1 MPSELPMPSRRVD
14 RNACT
19 QTTRRE
25 LRRVRGMKPI
35 CFILA
40 VLITAIAPRTSAAQ
54 GSTIPPPTTWEALS
68 TQYLA
73 GANLPS
79 LGRDGAFCKDKPNEL
94 DDMCWETQAADL
106 NGDGRP
112 DIVAH
117 WRFTGNDPELADNT
131 LLVFLGTPGGFKSA
145 LRSKGNG
152 GAVYTFGAPACR
164 SLGQFEGQA
173 QAPTHILVWEC
184 RDGHYPVMPRLI
196 KPQDARSTAARA
208 KEHSLEVRWCVEC
221 CTDLP
226 VATVPHACVGWPGL
240 RGCKVGAAIREAEA
254 NEIIAPAVV
263 SAAEK
268 QCPKPTRTKLCTAA
282 CESAASRSA
291 DAVQTR

>member
-14 RNACT
+14 RKACT
-19 QTTRRE
+19 QTTGRE
-25 LRRVRGMKPI
+25 LRRVRGMSPG
-35 CFILA
+35 CCVFA

-54 GSTIPPPTTWEALS
+54 GSTIPPPTNWEALS

-73 GANLPS
+73 GASLPS
-79 LGRDGAFCKDKPNEL
+79 LGRDGAFCKDKPEEP
-94 DDMCWETQAADL
+94 DDMCWEPQAADL

-131 LLVFLGTPGGFKSA
+131 LLVFLGTPGGFKRA

-152 GAVYTFGAPACR
+152 GDVYTFGAPACR

-173 QAPTHILVWEC
+173 QAPTRILAWEC
-184 RDGHYPVMPRLI
+184 RDGHYPVRPRLVE
-196 KPQDARSTAARA
+196 PQDARSTAVRA
-208 KEHSLEVRWCVEC
+208 KEHDRAVRWCVEC

-240 RGCKVGAAIREAEA
+240 RGCRVGAAIREAET
-254 NEIIAPAVV
+254 NEFIAPAVV

-268 QCPKPTRTKLCTAA
+268 QCPRPARTRLCTAA